1 MRLLKAGSLARR
13 SWCIRAF
20 RWSFNKIGVLCTGT
34 WHGLGRLRLAFTKAI
49 LGNYK
54 TRNVVLLFYGLFGR
68 SCLPRG
74 CVRRSGRLV
83 FAFVLGVGW
92 FLAAGYFLIRRI
104 DGFDRIV
111 AALQRMR
118 GGDLSSD

>member
-1 MRLLKAGSLARR
+1 M
-13 SWCIRAF
+13 
-20 RWSFNKIGVLCTGT
+20 
-34 WHGLGRLRLAFTKAI
+34 
-49 LGNYK
+49 
-54 TRNVVLLFYGLFGR
+54 LLFYGLFGR

-118 GGDLSSD
+118 GGDLSFRLTDMPEGVFAAMAEDLGSLGDGMQAALQNEVRGSA